1 MSGSAFAVTHYAF
14 SSGAGRTS
22 DGNGSHASTLKSP
35 SYTKSVSWQHYL
47 VLNQYVIY
55 RDELIARVIDKN
67 GNNMKYKHLILSLS
81 LIMLGP
87 LAHAEE
93 IGSVDT
99 VFKMIGPD
107 HKIVVEAF
115 DDPDV
120 KNVTCYV
127 SRAKTGGIKGGL
139 GLAEDTSDA
148 AISCQQVG
156 PIELSDRIKNGKAQG
171 EVVFKKRTSL
181 VFKSLQVVRFYDA
194 KRNALAYL
202 AYSDKVVEGSPKNA
216 ISAVPVM
223 PWRQ

>member
-1 MSGSAFAVTHYAF
+1 
-14 SSGAGRTS
+14 
-22 DGNGSHASTLKSP
+22 
-35 SYTKSVSWQHYL
+35 
-47 VLNQYVIY
+47 
-55 RDELIARVIDKN
+55 
-67 GNNMKYKHLILSLS
+67 MKYKSLVISSILL
-81 LIMLGP
+81 MMVQV
-87 LAHAEE
+87 AHAEQ

-99 VFKMIGPD
+99 VFKMFGPD

-120 KNVTCYV
+120 TNVTCYV

-156 PIELSDRIKNGKAQG
+156 PVELSDRIKNGKAQG

-202 AYSDKVVEGSPKNA
+202 AYSDKVVDGSPKNA
-216 ISAVPVM
+216 ISAVPIM
-223 PWRQ
+223 PWQR

>member
-1 MSGSAFAVTHYAF
+1 M
-14 SSGAGRTS
+14 
-22 DGNGSHASTLKSP
+22 
-35 SYTKSVSWQHYL
+35 
-47 VLNQYVIY
+47 
-55 RDELIARVIDKN
+55 N
-67 GNNMKYKHLILSLS
+67 GNNMKYKSLVLLSILL
-81 LIMLGP
+81 LLGQS
-87 LAHAEE
+87 ARAEQ

-99 VFKMIGPD
+99 VFKMFGPD

-156 PIELSDRIKNGKAQG
+156 PIELSDKIKNGKAQG

-181 VFKSLQVVRFYDA
+181 IFKSLQVVRFYDE
-194 KRNALAYL
+194 KRNTLAYL
-202 AYSDKVVEGSPKNA
+202 AYSDKVVDGSPKNA

-223 PWRQ
+223 PWR

>member
-1 MSGSAFAVTHYAF
+1 
-14 SSGAGRTS
+14 
-22 DGNGSHASTLKSP
+22 
-35 SYTKSVSWQHYL
+35 
-47 VLNQYVIY
+47 
-55 RDELIARVIDKN
+55 
-67 GNNMKYKHLILSLS
+67 MKYKHLILSLS

-99 VFKMIGPD
+99 VFKMMRPD

-127 SRAKTGGIKGGL
+127 SRAKTGRIKGDWVWRKIL
-139 GLAEDTSDA
+139 FPDA

>member
-1 MSGSAFAVTHYAF
+1 M
-14 SSGAGRTS
+14 
-22 DGNGSHASTLKSP
+22 
-35 SYTKSVSWQHYL
+35 
-47 VLNQYVIY
+47 
-55 RDELIARVIDKN
+55 N
-67 GNNMKYKHLILSLS
+67 GNNMKYKSLVLFSILL
-81 LIMLGP
+81 LLGQS
-87 LAHAEE
+87 ARAEQ

-99 VFKMIGPD
+99 VFKMFGPD

-181 VFKSLQVVRFYDA
+181 IFKSLQVVRFYDE
-194 KRNALAYL
+194 KRNTLAYL

-223 PWRQ
+223 PW

>member
-1 MSGSAFAVTHYAF
+1 
-14 SSGAGRTS
+14 
-22 DGNGSHASTLKSP
+22 
-35 SYTKSVSWQHYL
+35 
-47 VLNQYVIY
+47 
-55 RDELIARVIDKN
+55 
-67 GNNMKYKHLILSLS
+67 MKYKHLILSLS

-216 ISAVPVM
+216 ISGSCHAVAAITEAIYATGNGLVSG
-223 PWRQ
+223 R